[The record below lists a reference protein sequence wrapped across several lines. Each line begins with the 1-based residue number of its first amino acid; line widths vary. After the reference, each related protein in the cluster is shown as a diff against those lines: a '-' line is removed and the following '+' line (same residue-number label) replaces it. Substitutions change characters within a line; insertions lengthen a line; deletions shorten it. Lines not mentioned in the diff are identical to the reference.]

1 MANEKYTRKNFL
13 TDMLEFDLTPEQRD
27 CAEKWLA
34 ALDKKAAAP
43 RVNKTRIANEA
54 LASDVVAAIVAHADE
69 AINAKWISE
78 HVAGIPTSSKAVAVV
93 KIAIERGELEKYQEK
108 GRTYYRLTR

>member
-1 MANEKYTRKNFL
+1 MTNEKYTRKMFL
-13 TDMLEFDLTPEQRD
+13 NDMLALELTTEQRE

-34 ALDKKAAAP
+34 SLEKKAAAP

-54 LASDVVAAIVAHADE
+54 LASDVVAAVAAHADE
-69 AINAKWISE
+69 VINAKWISE
-78 HVAGIPTSSKAVAVV
+78 HVAGIATASKAVAVV
-93 KIAIERGELEKYQEK
+93 KIAIERGELERYQEK

>member
-1 MANEKYTRKNFL
+1 MTNEKYTRKMFLNDMLALEL
-13 TDMLEFDLTPEQRD
+13 TDDQRD

-34 ALDKKAAAP
+34 SLEKKAAAP

-54 LASDVVAAIVAHADE
+54 LATDVVAAMVAHADE
-69 AINAKWISE
+69 PINAKWISE
-78 HVAGIPTSSKAVAVV
+78 HVAGITTASKAVAVV
-93 KIAIERGELEKYQEK
+93 KVAIERGELEKYQEK